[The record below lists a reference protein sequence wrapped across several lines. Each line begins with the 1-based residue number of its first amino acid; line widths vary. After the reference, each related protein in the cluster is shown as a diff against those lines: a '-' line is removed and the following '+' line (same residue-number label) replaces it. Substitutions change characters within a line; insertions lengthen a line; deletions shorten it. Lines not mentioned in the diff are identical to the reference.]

1 VVNER
6 PCIRCQHPV
15 LLEGGHLVYC
25 SYCGAPQIFLS
36 EELQAEIA
44 EEARAFQER
53 NAPAA
58 AGELAEG
65 AQPPTRRW
73 PRTAS
78 PSAQQP
84 WSRAVQVSL
93 FSAAV
98 TLGLGLLSM
107 AFAPTG
113 FLMFLWV
120 VLAPI
125 LTVTLYN
132 ARTFGEGTATSG
144 FAAKMG
150 LLTGLLVTVACAA
163 TGTLRLV
170 LLRFVFHSPAGIDS
184 YLSESFAQQRVLL
197 LQRMGSSAQPTIDM
211 FAIPE
216 FRVGL
221 LLTVVAASAAVYLCL
236 STLAAG
242 LAGIVF
248 RRRTNA

>member
-1 VVNER
+1 MQVNER

-15 LLEGGHLVYC
+15 LLEDGHLVYC

-36 EELQAEIA
+36 EELQAEIS

-53 NAPAA
+53 NAPQA
-58 AGELAEG
+58 AGAGAEG
-65 AQPPTRRW
+65 AQPAPRRW
-73 PRTAS
+73 VSGAS
-78 PSAQQP
+78 SAQQP

-98 TLGLGLLSM
+98 TLGLGLLSIV
-107 AFAPTG
+107 FAPTS

-120 VLAPI
+120 VAAPI

-132 ARTFGEGTATSG
+132 ARTLGDASATSG
-144 FAAKMG
+144 FAAKIG

-163 TGTLRLV
+163 VVTLRLV

-184 YLSESFAQQRVLL
+184 YLADTFAQQRVLL
-197 LQRMGSSAQPTIDM
+197 TQRMGASAQPTIDM
-211 FAIPE
+211 FTIPE

-221 LLTVVAASAAVYLCL
+221 LLTVVAASTAIYLCL
-236 STLAAG
+236 STVAAG
-242 LAGIVF
+242 LAGILF
-248 RRRTNA
+248 RRRTNV